1 MQREETVLKNDPSA
15 QLVKVEHAVRKLRE
29 ELGPAI
35 KENLE
40 SIIEISRDAQF
51 QLWLIEQW
59 AIERSPKTND
69 AEWSEL
75 MHQMTGALANLK
87 SALGRFN
94 NVTK

>member
-1 MQREETVLKNDPSA
+1 MRNDPSA
-15 QLVKVEHAVRKLRE
+15 QLVAVEHAVRKLRE

-40 SIIEISRDAQF
+40 SIIETSRDAQF

-59 AIERSPKTND
+59 AIERSPKTD
-69 AEWSEL
+69 EAEWSEL
-75 MHQMTGALANLK
+75 MHQMTGALASLK
-87 SALGRFN
+87 SALWRFN

>member
-1 MQREETVLKNDPSA
+1 MQGEEIVRNDPSA
-15 QLVKVEHAVRKLRE
+15 QLVAVEHAVRKLRE
-29 ELGPAI
+29 DLGPAI

-40 SIIEISRDAQF
+40 SIIETSRDAQF

-59 AIERSPKTND
+59 AIERSHKTHD

-87 SALGRFN
+87 SALERFN